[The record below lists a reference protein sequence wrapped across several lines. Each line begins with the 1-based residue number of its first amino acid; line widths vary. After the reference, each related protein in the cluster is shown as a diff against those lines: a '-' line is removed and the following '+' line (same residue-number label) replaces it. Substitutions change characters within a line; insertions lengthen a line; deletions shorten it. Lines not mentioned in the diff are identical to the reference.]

1 MKKSIKIIILVS
13 MTFVLMACSKK
24 PVEEVSA
31 RIIYPDG
38 LPAIGISKFIN
49 DNKKIDNY
57 TIESELQKTPD
68 ALVAELLKSEADIAV
83 VPSNLA
89 LQVHNKGL
97 EYKVAGTI
105 GLGSLYL
112 ITTEDITD
120 INELQSK
127 EIYNTGKGL
136 TPDLIGKEIL
146 NSKGLTEDKVNYS
159 YVSAASELAPMI
171 ISGKA
176 KYAIVSEPVLS
187 TIMSKKSNVKILLDF
202 NKEWMESKDTK
213 IGFPQSTLLIKE
225 KFYNDNK
232 KLCKKI
238 VGNIK
243 ASIDW
248 VNNNP
253 DEAGVISES
262 IGISVN
268 KDILSSALDRANLK
282 FYNIQDTKNEYI
294 KFFEVIDNK
303 ELNEEGK
310 TTYEEVFIK
319 E

>member
-1 MKKSIKIIILVS
+1 MRKSIKILLLLS
-13 MTFVLMACSKK
+13 MTFVLISCSKK
-24 PVEEVSA
+24 PIEDLSV

-57 TIESELQKTPD
+57 VIESELQKTPD
-68 ALVAELLKSEADIAV
+68 ALVAELLKSQADIAV

-97 EYKVAGTI
+97 EYKVVGTI

-120 INELQSK
+120 INELEGK

-146 NSKGLTEDKVNYS
+146 NSKGLSEDKVNYS
-159 YVSAASELAPMI
+159 YVSAASELAPLI
-171 ISGKA
+171 ISGRA
-176 KYAIVSEPVLS
+176 KYAIVPEPILA
-187 TIMSKKSNVKILLDF
+187 TIMSKKPNIKILLDL

-213 IGFPQSTLLIKE
+213 IGFPQSTLLMKE
-225 KFYNDNK
+225 NFYNDNK

-238 VGNIK
+238 VQNIK
-243 ASIDW
+243 ESVDW

-253 DEAGVISES
+253 NEAGIVSES

-268 KDILSSALDRANLK
+268 KDVLSSALKRANLK

-294 KFFEVIDNK
+294 KFFQVIDNK
-303 ELNEEGK
+303 DSNEEGK
-310 TTYEEVFIK
+310 TTYEKVFIK